1 MGATNCPETPRQRMI
16 QMMYLVLTAMLA
28 LNVSKEILNAYLIVN
43 ESMEKTNTNFT
54 KKVESTYAMF
64 DKQMEINKAKVLPYY
79 EKAGKAKKM
88 SADLVAYIEQMKL
101 EVMAAESRMTIDEV
115 KAADFKTL
123 KGLDKWSEVTRYFIG
138 SSERGEGAK
147 ASELKNKLTE
157 YKTSMLNLIDEKYR
171 KGMRIG
177 FDFTGPF
184 YSNNGREQTWEMH
197 NFYNTIMAADIVILN
212 KLIAEVR
219 NAEFDVVN
227 QLLASVS
234 LEDFKFDKIGA
245 KVVAKSNYVLTGEN
259 FEADIFVAAYDTK
272 QTPVIIVGSGVD
284 TNTLVVS
291 GSQQTV
297 EGVEGV
303 GKLKLPAGGPGVK
316 QFGGV
321 IKVKGA
327 DGVEKSYP
335 FNSEYVVGTPSAT
348 ISPVK
353 MNVFYIGL
361 DNPVSISVPGA
372 SNEQVTATIS
382 GGGGSIVRSNGKDYN
397 YIVKVATQGEATVNV
412 SAKMGQTSR
421 TMGSM
426 KFRVKRVPNPVPY
439 VGNVNSGL
447 IPKGTLLAA
456 GGVIP
461 RMDGFEFEA
470 YFQITGFTLTMKKG
484 PDLIELRSSS
494 AKFTPQ
500 MVTMLNGA
508 SKGQKVYI
516 EDIKARGP
524 DGTNRSLSS
533 IALKIN

>member
-43 ESMEKTNTNFT
+43 ESMVTTNANFS
-54 KKVESTYAMF
+54 KKVELTYTQFA
-64 DKQMEINKAKVLPYY
+64 KQMEINKAKVLPYY
-79 EKAGKAKKM
+79 QKAEQAKKM
-88 SADLVAYIEQMKL
+88 SSELIAYIEQMKL
-101 EVMAAESRMTIDEV
+101 EVMAAESRMPIEEV
-115 KAADFKTL
+115 KTAEFKSL

-138 SSERGEGAK
+138 SSETGQGAK
-147 ASELKNKLTE
+147 ASELKGKLE
-157 YKTSMLNLIDEKYR
+157 QYKTNMMNLIDTKYR
-171 KGMRIG
+171 SSMNIGLDFKG
-177 FDFTGPF
+177 P
-184 YSNNGREQTWEMH
+184 YHSSNGREQTWEMH
-197 NFYNTIMAADIVILN
+197 NFYNTIMAADVVILN
-212 KLIAEVR
+212 KLIAEVK

-245 KVVAKSNYVLTGEN
+245 KVVAKSNYILTGET

-291 GSQQTV
+291 GAQQTV
-297 EGVEGV
+297 EGVAGV
-303 GKLKLPAGGPGVK
+303 GKLKLGAGGPGVK

-372 SNEQVTATIS
+372 SNEQVSATIS
-382 GGGGSIVRSNGKDYN
+382 GGGGTITRTNGKDHN
-397 YIVKVATQGEATVNV
+397 YIVKVTTQGEATVNV
-412 SAKMGQTSR
+412 SAKMGATSR
-421 TMGSM
+421 SMGSM

-456 GGVIP
+456 GGIIP

-470 YFQITGFTLTMKKG
+470 YFQITGFTLTIKKG

-508 SKGQKVYI
+508 SKGQKVYL

-524 DGTNRSLSS
+524 DGSNRNLSS